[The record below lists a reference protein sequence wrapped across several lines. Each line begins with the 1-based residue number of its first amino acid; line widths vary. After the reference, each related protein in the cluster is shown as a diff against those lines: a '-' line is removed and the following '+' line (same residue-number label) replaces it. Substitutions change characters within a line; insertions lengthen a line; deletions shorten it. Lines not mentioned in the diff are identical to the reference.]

1 MSTGI
6 HQVLAGSA
14 PRDAIT
20 HHALEARHVIREMG
34 LRSEI
39 LVADDR
45 VHPALRAE
53 LRAHTAWDSVAR
65 QGDVAILHYSIASPA
80 FEWVLERAERAAL
93 HYHNVTP
100 AALLWRDAPLV
111 ALECA
116 LGRRALGDL
125 VGRVAAVAAD
135 SEFNAAELLEI
146 GFGEAAVIGVM
157 RAPLG
162 SALRRP
168 RPAGSPPRLLFVG
181 RGAPN
186 KAQHDLILAL
196 AALAQAGVHAELWL
210 AGTWEGFEPYE
221 ARCRALARR
230 VGVEDRM
237 VLTGSLS
244 EAELAQT
251 YADADCFVCLSDH
264 EGFCVPVLEAIEM
277 GLPIVAFAA
286 GAVPESVGRAGLLLD
301 QKPPSLVAEAVVEA
315 LGNAR
320 LAAWMATGRQEQ
332 LARFSP
338 EALADRLRA
347 FVEPLM

>member
-1 MSTGI
+1 MSGV

-20 HHALEARHVIREMG
+20 HHALEARRVLRDMG

-45 VHPALRAE
+45 IHPALRGE
-53 LRAHTAWDSVAR
+53 LHPHTAWDSLAR
-65 QGDVAILHYSIASPA
+65 PGDVAILHYSIASPA
-80 FEWVLERAERAAL
+80 FEWVLARAERTAL
-93 HYHNVTP
+93 QYHNVTP

-116 LGRRALGDL
+116 LGRRALGEL
-125 VGRVAAVAAD
+125 VGRVGAVAAD
-135 SEFNAAELLEI
+135 SEFNAAELREL

-168 RPAGSPPRLLFVG
+168 RPAGSPARLLFVG

-186 KAQHDLILAL
+186 KAQHDLVLAL
-196 AALAQAGVHAELWL
+196 AALGQAGVEAELWL
-210 AGTWEGFEPYE
+210 VGTWEGFEPYE
-221 ARCRALARR
+221 ARCLDLARR
-230 VGVEDRM
+230 VGVEDRV

-244 EAELAQT
+244 ESELPQA

-277 GLPIVAFAA
+277 ALPIVAFAA

-301 QKPPSLVAEAVVEA
+301 EKPPSLVAEAVVEA
-315 LGNAR
+315 LGNAG
-320 LAAWMATGRQEQ
+320 LAARMAAGRDEQ
-332 LARFSP
+332 LARFSHD
-338 EALADRLRA
+338 ALAQRLRD
-347 FVEPLM
+347 FVEPLV